1 MSASIEVREP
11 ARPDAQPAANQ
22 RATSLELFFD
32 LVYVF
37 AFTQVTH
44 LMAEGASLTSV
55 LGGVAVLGVLW
66 WSWASHAWL
75 ANQSR
80 ADRGVARVGIL
91 IAIAIVLVLSI
102 SIPEVY
108 PESGE
113 SRFGALLFATGF
125 VMLSL
130 AYTAVNVVVAGRD
143 VLLRRQVLRT
153 MGVTIVPVSVA
164 LIIGAVLGGTAQ
176 ITLWLA
182 AVAIEGLTVYL
193 TSRNGRWQLPSAAHY
208 AERHGLVV
216 ILALGESIISIGLGA
231 AHIALSP
238 MVVLGALLGVAVALG
253 MWWHYFDRLS
263 TTAERQLDALAD
275 TRRTAVAT
283 AGTYLHFG
291 IVAGIL
297 FASLGMGGA
306 IEHIGEA
313 DHLGTFSAVAL
324 TGGFALF
331 FASSAVYAWRTSGR
345 LQRSTVVVAAVA
357 LALTPAMSTAAP
369 IAAIGSVAL
378 LTLGLAAYQHIRGAE
393 RA

>member
-1 MSASIEVREP
+1 
-11 ARPDAQPAANQ
+11 
-22 RATSLELFFD
+22 
-32 LVYVF
+32 
-37 AFTQVTH
+37 
-44 LMAEGASLTSV
+44 
-55 LGGVAVLGVLW
+55 
-66 WSWASHAWL
+66 
-75 ANQSR
+75 
-80 ADRGVARVGIL
+80 
-91 IAIAIVLVLSI
+91 
-102 SIPEVY
+102 
-108 PESGE
+108 
-113 SRFGALLFATGF
+113 
-125 VMLSL
+125 LSL

-153 MGVTIVPVSVA
+153 MGVTIVPVSAA
-164 LIIGAVLGGTAQ
+164 LIIGAMLGGTAQ

-238 MVVLGALLGVAVALG
+238 MVVLGSLLGVAVALG

-275 TRRTAVAT
+275 ARRTAVAT

-313 DHLGTFSAVAL
+313 DHLGIFSAVAL

-331 FASSAVYAWRTSGR
+331 SASSGVYAWRTSGR
-345 LQRSTVVVAAVA
+345 LQWSAVVVAAVA
-357 LALTPAMSTAAP
+357 LALTPAMSAAAP
-369 IAAIGSVAL
+369 VAAIGSVAL